1 MLRLKSL
8 QLKSLR
14 LKLLR
19 LCFNRNLLFSYNNQG
34 NTPDSTHFAMA
45 HCAIKRTI
53 KVMMTKQA
61 FTLILVLIINTL
73 NIAAA
78 QMATNTPESKI
89 DNDAKPLTINDAVES
104 CLKNNI
110 SVKKGAITL
119 KDLKYKKNTSW
130 NSVSPT
136 IDLTGGYT
144 NDFENET
151 ERLTLSG
158 GISLKLTANL
168 GTQIVL
174 ATANYNK
181 GLLTYEELL
190 RQIELSVRKSF
201 TQLLYLKDYVTL
213 EEQYLSTAKEQ
224 YENNV
229 VKFNK
234 GQMSELDVAT
244 SRLNYEKQKPVLLQ
258 AQTNYENSIATFKQ
272 VIGLEPNYTIE
283 IDGVLNDVLKLKDI
297 SFESLPKVDNPAPAV
312 RQAQYDLEIA
322 KATLSNSRASA
333 YSPVITASY
342 QYGKTKTLDTDTVNT
357 TNQISLSAKI
367 PLDGYLPFSAGGVKI
382 ASDKKTLETS
392 ILALED
398 AKRTIATNT
407 QNYIRSANLALSQG
421 HAAQENAKLAQQNYN
436 LTRTSYNYGKTDII
450 ALQKASDELLA
461 AQVSVKNAAY
471 NAIAAILDL
480 EYTLGIPYDSLNKD
494 SEY

>member
-1 MLRLKSL
+1 MEKCMTVRHTRNKFFGNKVLKIILIFIALFCKAAPCNAQGKGEQYVAKAQETSFLATTQPHTQRML
-8 QLKSLR
+8 
-14 LKLLR
+14 
-19 LCFNRNLLFSYNNQG
+19 
-34 NTPDSTHFAMA
+34 D
-45 HCAIKRTI
+45 
-53 KVMMTKQA
+53 
-61 FTLILVLIINTL
+61 
-73 NIAAA
+73 
-78 QMATNTPESKI
+78 I
-89 DNDAKPLTINDAVES
+89 DDAVS
-104 CLKNNI
+104 MALDNNI
-110 SVKKGAITL
+110 SIKKGAITL

-136 IDLTGGYT
+136 IDITGGYT
-144 NDFENET
+144 NDFENDI
-151 ERLTLSG
+151 ERLSLSG
-158 GISLKLTANL
+158 GISLRLTANL
-168 GTQIVL
+168 ATQIIQ

-181 GLLTYEELL
+181 GLTTYEELL
-190 RQIELSVRKSF
+190 RQVECSVRKSF
-201 TQLLYLKDYVTL
+201 TQLLYQKDYVTL

-234 GQMSELDVAT
+234 GQMSQLDVAT

-258 AQTNYENSIATFKQ
+258 AKTNYENSLDTFKQ
-272 VIGLEPNYTIE
+272 VLGVEPNCIIE
-283 IDGVLNDVLKLKDI
+283 IDGVLNDVLKLDDI
-297 SFESLPKVDNPAPAV
+297 SMDSLPKVDKPAPAV

-342 QYGKTKTLDTDTVNT
+342 QYGKTKTLDIDTVST

-367 PLDGYLPFSAGGVKI
+367 PLDGYLPFSTGGVKV
-382 ASDKKTLETS
+382 ASDRYSVES
-392 ILALED
+392 SRLALED

-421 HAAQENAKLAQQNYN
+421 RAALENAKLAQQNYD

-450 ALQKASDELLA
+450 ALQKASDELLS

-480 EYTLGIPYDSLNKD
+480 EYTLGIPYDSLSKK
-494 SEY
+494 